1 MQNLVCHP
9 GGSTDRE
16 TGSNRCIKRKLL
28 LVRSISIQVFFF
40 SLRFLKS
47 LFSDVYALIHFCI
60 DLFLDVL
67 GVHCSMWA
75 ISSCRERGYSL
86 VAMHRLLAV
95 ASLVEHRL

>member
-1 MQNLVCHP
+1 MY
-9 GGSTDRE
+9 T
-16 TGSNRCIKRKLL
+16 
-28 LVRSISIQVFFF
+28 
-40 SLRFLKS
+40 
-47 LFSDVYALIHFCI
+47 LIYFCI

-86 VAMHRLLAV
+86 VAMHRLLVAV